1 MEIGIEGITAQQAVI
16 GYCVCFQVDGDED
29 SDQESG
35 DEGMGPAGSD
45 IDENGEE

>member
-1 MEIGIEGITAQQAVI
+1 MEF
-16 GYCVCFQVDGDED
+16 CFQVDGDED

-45 IDENGEE
+45 IDEDGEE